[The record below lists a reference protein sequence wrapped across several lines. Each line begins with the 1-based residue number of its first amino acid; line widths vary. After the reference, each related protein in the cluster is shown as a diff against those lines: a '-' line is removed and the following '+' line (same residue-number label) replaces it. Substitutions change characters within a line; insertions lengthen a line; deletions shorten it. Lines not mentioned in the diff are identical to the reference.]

1 VPEGL
6 EAEIWKRSIETLVGR
21 TVTDVWLDERV
32 ADPGVA
38 ALVGHTIDAVLRLGK
53 VVQLCVGGDMLGL
66 HFGMTGR
73 VIVDGA
79 APIESLEYSS
89 SRDRPEWDTLRL
101 FTANPSG
108 DAVPALRVN
117 DPRRLG
123 RISLDADLTA
133 LGVDI
138 FQVSTSMLTD
148 ALADRSA
155 AIKSLLLNQ
164 SVIAGLGNL
173 CADEVLWWSGL
184 APSRSADELT
194 PAERGALASAI
205 RRRLPI
211 MLRRGGSTNGELD
224 PALRRAQGPCP
235 RDGAPLERATIG
247 GRTAVWCPKHQR

>member
-1 VPEGL
+1 MPEGL
-6 EAEIWKRSIETLVGR
+6 EAEIWRRSIETLVGR
-21 TVTDVWLDERV
+21 TVTDMWLDHRV
-32 ADPGVA
+32 AEPGVA
-38 ALVGHTIDAVLRLGK
+38 ALVGHTIDAVFRQGK

-73 VIVDGA
+73 VVVDGA

-89 SRDRPEWDTLRL
+89 NRDRPEWDTLRL
-101 FTANPSG
+101 FTANPTA
-108 DAVPALRVN
+108 DRVPALRVN

-123 RISLDADLTA
+123 HISLDADLSA

-138 FQVSTSMLTD
+138 FHVSALTLTD
-148 ALADRSA
+148 ALVGRRAP
-155 AIKSLLLNQ
+155 IKSLLLNQ

-184 APSRSADELT
+184 APGRRADELT
-194 PAERGALASAI
+194 PAERKALASAI

-224 PALRRAQGPCP
+224 PELRRGQGPCP
-235 RDGAPLERATIG
+235 RDGALLERATIG
-247 GRTAVWCPKHQR
+247 GRTAVWCPIHQR